1 MIDTI
6 NALCVFLENLL
17 NNVGEHSTGVWSFI
31 LKLIV
36 GTVLGFVFVG
46 FFCGCVYIL
55 TPLYDYLVGAN
66 FSGNTSSWICIILGF
81 LILYA
86 VILAWTF
93 IDDFIR
99 SRANA
104 FRKKVEEEYIEET
117 KRKRRQRRFI
127 KEQEKL
133 RLRIEEERKQV
144 LSSVS
149 KTVQMCK
156 TF

>member
-31 LKLIV
+31 LKWIV
-36 GTVLGFVFVG
+36 ATVIACAILGI
-46 FFCGCVYIL
+46 VYIL
-55 TPLYDYLVGAN
+55 SPVYDSLVGAN

-86 VILAWTF
+86 VILAWSF

-104 FRKKVEEEYIEET
+104 FRKKVEEEYIEEQ
-117 KRKRRQRRFI
+117 KRQRRHRRFV
-127 KEQEKL
+127 KEQEKR

-149 KTVQMCK
+149 KTLQMCK

>member
-31 LKLIV
+31 LKWIV
-36 GTVLGFVFVG
+36 ATVIACASLGI
-46 FFCGCVYIL
+46 VYIL
-55 TPLYDYLVGAN
+55 SPVYDSLVGAN

-104 FRKKVEEEYIEET
+104 FRKKVEEEYIEEQ
-117 KRKRRQRRFI
+117 KRQRRHRRFV
-127 KEQEKL
+127 KEQEKR
-133 RLRIEEERKQV
+133 RLR
-144 LSSVS
+144 
-149 KTVQMCK
+149 TVRVNKKCIGRP
-156 TF
+156 